1 MYPLE
6 FRVACCLLPTAYCL
20 LPMPISRLHKILM
33 LALMLMMMGCQG
45 QSTPSRQYFDTAEE
59 AYKSGRYE
67 VAHQNYSL
75 FLRLNPDPQLARLAE
90 RRILSIERELES
102 VLGQKNGPRPAY
114 VNQDETSEVPSQY
127 PTILHKIDS
136 SMRMQ

>member
-1 MYPLE
+1 MHV
-6 FRVACCLLPTAYCL
+6 F
-20 LPMPISRLHKILM
+20 RLHSLFI
-33 LALMLMMMGCQG
+33 LALMLCVMGCQG

-59 AYKSGRYE
+59 AYRSGRYE

-114 VNQDETSEVPSQY
+114 VNQDETGEVPSQY
-127 PTILHKIDS
+127 PRILHKIDS